1 MQTSLYELSAKYQQ
15 AYLTISDADLPE
27 DCINDTLESMEGDI
41 QTKAVDVA
49 KFIKMLRADSK
60 AIDDAIRTMGDRAKA
75 KDKAASRLEVYL
87 LENLKACGINK
98 VESPYFDISVRKNPP
113 AVVIDAQDSIPA
125 DYWNQPETPPLCINK
140 KLIAQAIKDGFTV
153 PGAHLESGTR
163 LDIK

>member
-15 AYLTISDADLPE
+15 AYLTISDTDLPE
-27 DCINDTLESMEGDI
+27 DCIKDTLESMEGDI
-41 QTKAVDVA
+41 QTKAIDVA

-60 AIDDAIRTMGDRAKA
+60 AINDAIRVMGDRSKA
-75 KDKAASRLEVYL
+75 KDKTAYRLELYL

-113 AVVIDAQDSIPA
+113 AVVIDASESIPA
-125 DYWNQPETPPLCINK
+125 DYWTQPVAPDPCVDK
-140 KLIAQAIKDGFTV
+140 KLIAQAIKDGYTV